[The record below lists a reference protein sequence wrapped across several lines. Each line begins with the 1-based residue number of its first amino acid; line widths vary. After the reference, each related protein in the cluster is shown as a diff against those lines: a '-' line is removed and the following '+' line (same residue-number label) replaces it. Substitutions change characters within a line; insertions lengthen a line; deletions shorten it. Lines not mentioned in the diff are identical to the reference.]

1 MLQSEILTVAEK
13 PQKLTGILAA
23 RYQEDV
29 GNSRI
34 HERLDGIVNHRFVV
48 DGEQVFIRHLGK
60 WMKTA
65 ARPASQYHAFHR
77 LNSVSVL
84 RSKNYSRPRT
94 LQPPLDRCQV
104 ETEKR
109 LRKSRHQ
116 PGALRTT
123 EQESRIGH
131 TAFPTIL
138 VSEEEKNG
146 HSLWNSS

>member
-60 WMKTA
+60 WMETA

-77 LNSVSVL
+77 LISLPQGSITLTRVSVL
-84 RSKNYSRPRT
+84 RSRNPSRPRIF
-94 LQPPLDRCQV
+94 LP
-104 ETEKR
+104 
-109 LRKSRHQ
+109 S
-116 PGALRTT
+116 
-123 EQESRIGH
+123 
-131 TAFPTIL
+131 
-138 VSEEEKNG
+138 
-146 HSLWNSS
+146 